1 MVCSIKEMQGSE
13 LQSMYF
19 LQIHPQLAD
28 GHVSELFVPILQP
41 RSQLLKL
48 SHQFASLI
56 IPPLDRSPKLRSM
69 RWQFTTDRSNELR
82 TWRFN
87 SICSCGDPVNRRR
100 ARTARVG
107 NKRRNTAGPNIM
119 FLPVFSGPSGSVS
132 PRSGA

>member
-48 SHQFASLI
+48 SHQFASLQATSVLRFQDVANYSATG
-56 IPPLDRSPKLRSM
+56 PVAQAQVNAVAVHDGPL
-69 RWQFTTDRSNELR
+69 Q
-82 TWRFN
+82 
-87 SICSCGDPVNRRR
+87 
-100 ARTARVG
+100 
-107 NKRRNTAGPNIM
+107 
-119 FLPVFSGPSGSVS
+119 
-132 PRSGA
+132 